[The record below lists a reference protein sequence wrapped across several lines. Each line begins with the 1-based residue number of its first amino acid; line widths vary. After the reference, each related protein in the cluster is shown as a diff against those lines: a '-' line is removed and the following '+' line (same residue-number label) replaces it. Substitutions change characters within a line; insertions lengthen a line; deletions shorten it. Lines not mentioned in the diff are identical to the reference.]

1 MFEDHQIARNELDQL
16 NNRDD
21 DEILLRRGSNFQD
34 NSRILRFNRFSLKL
48 KLLIT
53 FLIKNYVKILGTLFL
68 LFFLLCFTE
77 VIQNHSK
84 YSYVIFN
91 NNT

>member
-1 MFEDHQIARNELDQL
+1 MNMFEDHPIARNELDQL

-21 DEILLRRGSNFQD
+21 DEILLRGGSNFAD
-34 NSRILRFNRFSLKL
+34 NPRMLRFNRFSLKL

-53 FLIKNYVKILGTLFL
+53 FLIKNYVKIIGTLFL
-68 LFFLLCFTE
+68 LFFLYGFTE

-84 YSYVIFN
+84 YSYVIYKY
-91 NNT
+91 